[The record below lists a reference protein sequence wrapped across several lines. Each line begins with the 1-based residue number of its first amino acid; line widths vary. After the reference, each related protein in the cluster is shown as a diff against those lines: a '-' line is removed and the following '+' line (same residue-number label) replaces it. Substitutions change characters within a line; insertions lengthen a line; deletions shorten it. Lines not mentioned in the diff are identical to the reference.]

1 MKDSVC
7 LEFENSRSLGSAEG
21 PQASFCY
28 ASGLQDYKRDRDDI
42 AGASPKSFADEGV
55 HATLAKAVRRGAP
68 RSECMSSNVLSAAAL
83 LAPRMSAA
91 KNWPELVPSL
101 SGLVHGR
108 GMLPGT
114 PVPGFQVPPL
124 RGWVMVPERLR
135 CDSSAAS
142 RGDGSGTPE
151 MRSVFY
157 GCVVRWATT
166 PVPQARNVKARHGNA
181 G

>member
-91 KNWPELVPSL
+91 KLARTGAVPVGTRAWEGNATRHSRAGL
-101 SGLVHGR
+101 S
-108 GMLPGT
+108 
-114 PVPGFQVPPL
+114 
-124 RGWVMVPERLR
+124 
-135 CDSSAAS
+135 SSAAS
-142 RGDGSGTPE
+142 RLGDGSGAPE
-151 MRSVFY
+151 MRFVGRF
-157 GCVVRWATT
+157 
-166 PVPQARNVKARHGNA
+166 A

>member
-166 PVPQARNVKARHGNA
+166 PVPQARNVKAWHGNA

>member
-151 MRSVFY
+151 MR
-157 GCVVRWATT
+157 
-166 PVPQARNVKARHGNA
+166 VPQARNVKAWHGNA